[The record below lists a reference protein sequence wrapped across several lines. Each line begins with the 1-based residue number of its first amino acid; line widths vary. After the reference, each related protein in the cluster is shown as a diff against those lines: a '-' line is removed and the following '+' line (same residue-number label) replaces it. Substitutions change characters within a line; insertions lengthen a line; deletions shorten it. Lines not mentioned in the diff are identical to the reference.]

1 MALER
6 GKLTNVV
13 RVGAAAT
20 VGIITVA
27 SSKKV
32 YVKSILVHCPGT
44 SVENGTGQIYFVPNG
59 STFSDMN
66 KIFDV
71 DVKSGETVL
80 LEPSYPLVLDTT
92 GDALFAGTGAYT
104 GLAATHMNVIITGDK
119 ESLIHGPLKSSLARS
134 AKKLLGVFRR
144 EDLDLRGQV
153 DSTRFVPPKNHYTI
167 TPPGGSAVT
176 YDARSEK
183 FSTMTAGEYTM
194 VVLPN
199 SEPFPAPVVLI
210 GGGGDGWDGQG
221 GRSGGAGG
229 RTSATATFKQGNTY
243 KVIVGSSGPEP
254 APTRFG
260 GPGQNQAPAGG
271 FTGIFYNSV
280 TFANSALIAGG
291 GGGSGRGPEN
301 PLPVVEE
308 VVVAPLVVAMVDHK
322 PLLVLQLVLTEV
334 SYKVLVDSVAVVAVA
349 TTVVVEVVTSVLMHL
364 KVVVDQDTLEDT
376 QSCQLLL
383 HLRHKVAT
391 MVELFPHH
399 LFSRLQLTD
408 LVLLV
413 VTVHQLPLGPIT
425 QVLVARVHMDTMVVS
440 LSEIPHQVWK
450 MPDQF

>member
-1 MALER
+1 MA
-6 GKLTNVV
+6 
-13 RVGAAAT
+13 
-20 VGIITVA
+20 
-27 SSKKV
+27 
-32 YVKSILVHCPGT
+32 
-44 SVENGTGQIYFVPNG
+44 
-59 STFSDMN
+59 
-66 KIFDV
+66 
-71 DVKSGETVL
+71 
-80 LEPSYPLVLDTT
+80 
-92 GDALFAGTGAYT
+92 
-104 GLAATHMNVIITGDK
+104 
-119 ESLIHGPLKSSLARS
+119 PLKSSLARS

-301 PLPVVEE
+301 PPSGGGGGGGGTTGGGNGGSQTAAGTPTGPNGGQLQGAGGFGGGGGGGYYGGGRGSDLGPYASQGGGGSGYVGGHPELPVTSTSTTQGGSNGGTIP
-308 VVVAPLVVAMVDHK
+308 APS
-322 PLLVLQLVLTEV
+322 LLTTPTHR
-334 SYKVLVDSVAVVAVA
+334 SGAAGGNGPPTA
-349 TTVVVEVVTSVLMHL
+349 TG
-364 KVVVDQDTLEDT
+364 
-376 QSCQLLL
+376 
-383 HLRHKVAT
+383 AYNA
-391 MVELFPHH
+391 
-399 LFSRLQLTD
+399 
-408 LVLLV
+408 
-413 VTVHQLPLGPIT
+413 GPSSKSPYGYDGGI
-425 QVLVARVHMDTMVVS
+425 VIGNSPPGMENA
-440 LSEIPHQVWK
+440 
-450 MPDQF
+450 